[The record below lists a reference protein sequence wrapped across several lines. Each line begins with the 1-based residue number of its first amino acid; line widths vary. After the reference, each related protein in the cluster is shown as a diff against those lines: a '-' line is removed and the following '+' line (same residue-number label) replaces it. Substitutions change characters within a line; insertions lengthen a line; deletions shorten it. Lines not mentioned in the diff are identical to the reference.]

1 MEQLDNIV
9 TLIDEDGNDV
19 KFEFLDLV
27 EYEDEEYVILLP
39 VCEDEDY
46 LEDNSEVVILKLI
59 SNDDDETGEYVT
71 VEDEQI
77 LYSVFNMFKAKI
89 EE

>member
-1 MEQLDNIV
+1 M
-9 TLIDEDGNDV
+9 
-19 KFEFLDLV
+19 
-27 EYEDEEYVILLP
+27 ILLP

>member
-59 SNDDDETGEYVT
+59 SNDDETGEYVT